1 MSLISGIGG
10 KTFPSRNTEK
20 TFVSLNAAKFGTG
33 LGAPADKGKEGT
45 WIRVSKK
52 KMKIQIPS

>member
-33 LGAPADKGKEGT
+33 LGAPADEGKDDT
-45 WIRVSKK
+45 
-52 KMKIQIPS
+52 